1 VKRFRPLLWPL
12 VFAALRAGA
21 EIVWE
26 PNYEEAAKHS
36 RESRCDLFVFVNGSD
51 WSYAARAYK
60 KSAIQS
66 AMLEQA
72 LGKDFLWLEIDHP
85 DQATAEQKAA
95 AKKNRNFEVAI
106 RNYPGVVL
114 LDAEGRC
121 YLALDAP
128 QGGVDWLIAAVR
140 QARAVK
146 ARRDA
151 ALALAAKATG
161 PERGKH
167 LAAALESLGEIALK
181 HGRHSHRALLDDLKK
196 ADPQDVAGT
205 QRRLTFNPD
214 ELAERE
220 LWPLVEKKKYA
231 EALALVD
238 KELKDPRNSVL
249 LRQHLLGLRFYVL
262 QSQEKLDEALKVL
275 QQIIQVDAKTDMAT
289 LARNYIDNITKPV
302 TLSEPKWKPEHLRFY
317 YADWR
322 LDVSGAI
329 HDKGIYEV
337 EFKRTDGEN
346 ITVRD
351 VVLMVGNKELA
362 KAALPAN
369 ASKLELAVPSLP
381 AGQRPWL
388 KIAAKGQGWFGSR
401 GDILIRKRGS

>member
-1 VKRFRPLLWPL
+1 MKRFRSLVWPL
-12 VFAALRAGA
+12 FFAALRAGA
-21 EIVWE
+21 EIAWE
-26 PNYEEAAKHS
+26 PDYEAAAKRC
-36 RESRCDLFVFVNGSD
+36 RESQRDLFVFVNGSD
-51 WSYAARAYK
+51 WSYAARACK
-60 KSAIQS
+60 KSVIQS

-72 LGKDFLWLEIDHP
+72 LGKEFLWLEIDHP
-85 DQATAEQKAA
+85 DQATAEQKTA
-95 AKKNRNFEVAI
+95 AKKNKGFEVAI

-121 YLALDAP
+121 YLALEAP
-128 QGGVDWLIAAVR
+128 QGGVDGLVAAVK

-151 ALALAAKATG
+151 ALALAAKAAG

-167 LAAALESLGEIALK
+167 LAAALESLGELALK
-181 HGRHSHRALLDDLKK
+181 YGRHSHRALLDELKK

-205 QRRLTFNPD
+205 QRRLSFNPD

-231 EALALVD
+231 EALARVD
-238 KELKDPRNSVL
+238 KELKDSRNNVW

-262 QSQEKLDEALKVL
+262 QSQERLDEAVKVL

-289 LARNYIDNITKPV
+289 LASNYIDNITKPV
-302 TLSEPKWKPEHLRFY
+302 ALSEPKWKPEHLRFY

-322 LDVSGAI
+322 LDVSGVI
-329 HDKGIYEV
+329 REKGTYEI

-346 ITVRD
+346 IAVRD
-351 VVLMVGNKELA
+351 VVLMVGNKEVA

-369 ASKLELAVPSLP
+369 ATKLELAVPSLL

-401 GDILIRKRGS
+401 GDILIRRQGS